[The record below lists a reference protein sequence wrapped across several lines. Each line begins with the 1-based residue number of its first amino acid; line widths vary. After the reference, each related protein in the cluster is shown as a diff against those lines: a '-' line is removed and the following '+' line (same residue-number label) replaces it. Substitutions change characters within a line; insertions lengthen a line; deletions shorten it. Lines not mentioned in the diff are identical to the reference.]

1 MLNISAN
8 IIANTDGHIG
18 RFNEPIWT
26 ETWKISLIKCPIVI
40 KPKKTPVTI
49 KGYVLR

>member
-1 MLNISAN
+1 MHNISAN

-26 ETWKISLIKCPIVI
+26 ETWKNSLIKCAIVI
-40 KPKKTPVTI
+40 KPKKTPETI
-49 KGYVLR
+49 R